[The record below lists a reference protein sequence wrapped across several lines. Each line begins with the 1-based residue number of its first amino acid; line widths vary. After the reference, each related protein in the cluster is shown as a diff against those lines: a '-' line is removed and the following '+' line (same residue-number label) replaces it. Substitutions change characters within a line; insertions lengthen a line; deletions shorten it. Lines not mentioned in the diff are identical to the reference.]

1 MTTAEKKQAI
11 LNVIYERA
19 YELVEKAE
27 EYRGILFP
35 ENANHNEIENAA
47 LKKAFE
53 EWKENKPVFNKP
65 AFLTPDISRFSI
77 PETLELIK
85 EQTGLKLE
93 LCDYFT
99 GIKEHNGRKYFNI
112 ILRQRV
118 SESKEYD
125 ILKRFADK
133 YKMISVEPNGLNRV
147 AVFQNGFNL
156 TQKTE

>member
-1 MTTAEKKQAI
+1 MDIEQMNSSKKKAI

-65 AFLTPDISRFSI
+65 AFL
-77 PETLELIK
+77 
-85 EQTGLKLE
+85 
-93 LCDYFT
+93 
-99 GIKEHNGRKYFNI
+99 
-112 ILRQRV
+112 
-118 SESKEYD
+118 
-125 ILKRFADK
+125 
-133 YKMISVEPNGLNRV
+133 
-147 AVFQNGFNL
+147 
-156 TQKTE
+156 

>member
-35 ENANHNEIENAA
+35 DNEIENAA

-65 AFLTPDISRFSI
+65 AFL
-77 PETLELIK
+77 
-85 EQTGLKLE
+85 
-93 LCDYFT
+93 
-99 GIKEHNGRKYFNI
+99 
-112 ILRQRV
+112 
-118 SESKEYD
+118 
-125 ILKRFADK
+125 
-133 YKMISVEPNGLNRV
+133 
-147 AVFQNGFNL
+147 
-156 TQKTE
+156 

>member
-1 MTTAEKKQAI
+1 MYKSKLEAETSSVSPKPRLHKTAVSCCFFIIGYQYFRKHFGNIFEKVCKFKIRLYICIVKQLKQSKMTTAEKKQAI

-65 AFLTPDISRFSI
+65 AFL
-77 PETLELIK
+77 
-85 EQTGLKLE
+85 
-93 LCDYFT
+93 
-99 GIKEHNGRKYFNI
+99 
-112 ILRQRV
+112 
-118 SESKEYD
+118 
-125 ILKRFADK
+125 
-133 YKMISVEPNGLNRV
+133 
-147 AVFQNGFNL
+147 
-156 TQKTE
+156 

>member
-118 SESKEYD
+118 SESKEYY

>member
-1 MTTAEKKQAI
+1 MCIRDSPIIKQLKQNKMTTAEKKQAI

-65 AFLTPDISRFSI
+65 AFL
-77 PETLELIK
+77 
-85 EQTGLKLE
+85 
-93 LCDYFT
+93 
-99 GIKEHNGRKYFNI
+99 
-112 ILRQRV
+112 
-118 SESKEYD
+118 
-125 ILKRFADK
+125 
-133 YKMISVEPNGLNRV
+133 
-147 AVFQNGFNL
+147 
-156 TQKTE
+156 